1 MIMRNKPD
9 NEYTVKD
16 LAEILDVS
24 ARTIKNWEK
33 KGYIPKAGRNKWDW
47 RVYDEE
53 QKESIITTVR
63 EQNFFCDN
71 RERKEGNNG
80 LLIGSNSKHF

>member
-33 KGYIPKAGRNKWDW
+33 KGTFLRQ
-47 RVYDEE
+47 EE
-53 QKESIITTVR
+53 INGTGESMTRIKKN
-63 EQNFFCDN
+63 Q
-71 RERKEGNNG
+71 
-80 LLIGSNSKHF
+80 